1 MVESVDTPDLKS
13 VEHYARGSS
22 SLPTRTKYL
31 KRGIM
36 KNVFE
41 VSSSLVWYNDE
52 RMIVKMYFLN
62 DIPFTFDELPIGH
75 LWDQDLV
82 KEANGNKSFEIDDV
96 YRGSNYLIQEAC
108 HPCFDNIE
116 ISNPELLPDDLVS
129 YFDEEDLRG

>member
-31 KRGIM
+31 ERGIM
-36 KNVFE
+36 KNTFE

-52 RMIVKMYFLN
+52 RMVVKMYFLN
-62 DIPFTFDELPIGH
+62 DIPFTFDELPVGH

-82 KEANGNKSFEIDDV
+82 KEANANRSFEVEDV
-96 YRGSNYLIQEAC
+96 YKGSNYLIQEQC

-116 ISNPELLPDDLVS
+116 ISNPEILPEDLVS